1 MPIIRQV
8 SLFGIQELYDLEPT
22 QRYEAIF
29 SALDLEKIVAV
40 VSKKSWRGAPVELN
54 YPAMVCSLI
63 ARLVERIPTIKDLL
77 KRLKN
82 DLLFRVNCG
91 FLISDDVLSEA
102 SYSRMIQKL
111 SVSDVFDQENDAMIL
126 QALTEG
132 FITDDHVAIDASH
145 FEARDQA
152 PAKEEKP
159 KPEPKKR
166 GRKTKAEQAVFDQLK
181 KETKLNQTL
190 FEKEVAAQ
198 LDATYEELRS
208 EIPIEPQWGVKK
220 NSEGKNAYWFGYKA
234 HLAVGTKSQY
244 IFQSLMSS
252 GSLHD
257 SKAAIPL
264 LKGIEKLGLPIQVGC
279 MDAGYDVPAI
289 YQQLFRMNAQ
299 SVIAYNKRR
308 EQEVPGFNE
317 HFAPTCVKE
326 HAYRYDSFDPR
337 WKTIKFTRPKECAD
351 CPLAQDSLCQKT
363 FKFRIESDLRR
374 YTAPARGSTKWK
386 ALFAERT
393 AVERVNAYLKE
404 FFQFNNVRHRHGKK
418 AKLHLS
424 LITFLFNASKLAAE
438 RINRLLQDKMANQ
451 QPA

>member
-8 SLFGIQELYDLEPT
+8 SLFDIQELYDLEPT

-54 YPAMVCSLI
+54 YPAMVCSLF

-91 FLISDDVLSEA
+91 FLISDDVPSEA

-111 SVSDVFDQENDAMIL
+111 SVSDVFDQENNAMIL
-126 QALTEG
+126 QAFTEG

-166 GRKTKAEQAVFDQLK
+166 GRKTKEEQAAYDQFK
-181 KETKLNQTL
+181 KEAELNQTL

-234 HLAVGTKSQY
+234 HLAV
-244 IFQSLMSS
+244 
-252 GSLHD
+252 
-257 SKAAIPL
+257 
-264 LKGIEKLGLPIQVGC
+264 
-279 MDAGYDVPAI
+279 
-289 YQQLFRMNAQ
+289 
-299 SVIAYNKRR
+299 
-308 EQEVPGFNE
+308 
-317 HFAPTCVKE
+317 
-326 HAYRYDSFDPR
+326 
-337 WKTIKFTRPKECAD
+337 
-351 CPLAQDSLCQKT
+351 
-363 FKFRIESDLRR
+363 
-374 YTAPARGSTKWK
+374 
-386 ALFAERT
+386 
-393 AVERVNAYLKE
+393 
-404 FFQFNNVRHRHGKK
+404 
-418 AKLHLS
+418 
-424 LITFLFNASKLAAE
+424 
-438 RINRLLQDKMANQ
+438 
-451 QPA
+451 